1 MLIYQF
7 TRGYMMMN
15 GIPVPGHF
23 IFSPDILGTTKIS
36 DYSEVP
42 APVSLGYT
50 IAIHTSG
57 RQAKQTR
64 LAVTGKT
71 RYTLW

>member
-23 IFSPDILGTTKIS
+23 IFTKSS

-42 APVSLGYT
+42 APVSFGYT
-50 IAIHTSG
+50 IAIQVVDKPSKRG
-57 RQAKQTR
+57 
-64 LAVTGKT
+64 
-71 RYTLW
+71 